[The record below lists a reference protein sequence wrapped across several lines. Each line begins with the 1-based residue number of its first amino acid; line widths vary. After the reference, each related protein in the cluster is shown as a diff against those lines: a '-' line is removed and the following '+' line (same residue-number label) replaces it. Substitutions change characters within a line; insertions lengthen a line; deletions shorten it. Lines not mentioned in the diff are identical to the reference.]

1 MAHDVF
7 ISASS
12 KDKPATDAV
21 CNVLERNRI
30 RVWMAP
36 RDIVPGVG
44 WATSIIE
51 AIKAARIMVLVFS
64 SHANNSPQIE
74 REVERAV
81 NKGIPVIPFRVENV
95 APSDALEYFISSPHW
110 LDAFTPPF
118 EQHLERLAE
127 AVKRLLDSEFARA
140 TQQEERR
147 KLEDERLRLQA
158 EAARRIE
165 EERRD
170 LEEAEAAR
178 RAREEQRRQAEAEA
192 ARKAEEEWRKAA
204 EAEAARSHT
213 ASRGRAS

>member
-1 MAHDVF
+1 
-7 ISASS
+7 
-12 KDKPATDAV
+12 
-21 CNVLERNRI
+21 
-30 RVWMAP
+30 MAP
-36 RDIVPGVG
+36 RDIVPGAG
-44 WATSIIE
+44 WAASIIG
-51 AIKAARIMVLVFS
+51 AINGARIMVLVFS

-74 REVERAV
+74 REVERAI

-95 APSDALEYFISSPHW
+95 VPSDALEYFISSPHW

-158 EAARRIE
+158 EAARRAE
-165 EERRD
+165 EEQRKR
-170 LEEAEAAR
+170 EEAEALRKAEEERQKQEEATAAR
-178 RAREEQRRQAEAEA
+178 HSQEERHRLAEAEA

-204 EAEAARSHT
+204 EAEAARLADEERERREAAEAT
-213 ASRGRAS
+213 RQVE